1 MKIILATKNQGK
13 LKEFQQLSKG
23 MGFEFMA
30 IPEELQKMPEETGK
44 TFKENALIKAS
55 YVSEYFQMPALAD
68 DSGLE
73 VDALNGDPGVYSA
86 RYSSSGSDLD
96 NCKKLLSNMQG
107 ITKENRTARFKCCL
121 LGFYQGE
128 TIVAEGTLEGE
139 IAEEFKGE
147 NGFGY
152 DPIFIVRDSNKHL
165 ALYSATDKNKISH
178 RSNALQLFIK
188 YLKDSEQV

>member
-1 MKIILATKNQGK
+1 MKIILANKNRGK
-13 LKEFQQLSKG
+13 LKEFQHLSKG
-23 MGFEFMA
+23 MGFEFIG
-30 IPEELQKMPEETGK
+30 IPEELQEMPEETGK
-44 TFKENALIKAS
+44 TFKENALIKAR

-73 VDALNGDPGVYSA
+73 VDALNGDPGVFSA
-86 RYSSSGSDLD
+86 RYSSSGSDID

-107 ITKENRTARFKCCL
+107 IAKESRTARFKCCL

-152 DPIFIVRDSNKHL
+152 DPIFFVPEYKLHL
-165 ALYSATDKNKISH
+165 AEMEKDEKNKISH
-178 RSNALQLFIK
+178 RFKAFKVITSILPSLIN
-188 YLKDSEQV
+188 

>member
-1 MKIILATKNQGK
+1 MKIILATQNQGK

-23 MGFEFMA
+23 MDFEFIA
-30 IPEELQKMPEETGK
+30 IPEELQEMPEETGK
-44 TFKENALIKAS
+44 TFKENAFIKAR

-96 NCKKLLSNMQG
+96 NCKKLLSNMRG
-107 ITKENRTARFKCCL
+107 IAKESRTARFKCCL
-121 LGFYQGE
+121 LGFNQGE
-128 TIVAEGTLEGE
+128 IVVAEGALEGE

-147 NGFGY
+147 KGFGY
-152 DPIFIVRDSNKHL
+152 DPIFFVPEYKLHL
-165 ALYSATDKNKISH
+165 AEMEKENKNKISH
-178 RSNALQLFIK
+178 RFKAFEVITGILPSLIN
-188 YLKDSEQV
+188 

>member
-1 MKIILATKNQGK
+1 MKIILATQNQGK

-23 MGFEFMA
+23 MDFEFIA
-30 IPEELQKMPEETGK
+30 IPEELQEMPEETGE
-44 TFKENALIKAS
+44 TFKENAFIKAR

-96 NCKKLLSNMQG
+96 NCKKLLSNMRG
-107 ITKENRTARFKCCL
+107 IAKESRTARFKCCL
-121 LGFYQGE
+121 LGFNKGE
-128 TIVAEGTLEGE
+128 TVVAEGALEGE

-147 NGFGY
+147 KGFGY
-152 DPIFIVRDSNKHL
+152 DPIFLVPEYKLHL
-165 ALYSATDKNKISH
+165 AEMEKEDKNKISH
-178 RSNALQLFIK
+178 RFKAFKVITGILPSLIN
-188 YLKDSEQV
+188 

>member
-23 MGFEFMA
+23 MGFEFIA
-30 IPEELQKMPEETGK
+30 IPEELQEMPEETGK

-96 NCKKLLSNMQG
+96 NCKKLLMDRTKNPNATVDERVERTRKIFKEIGYQG
-107 ITKENRTARFKCCL
+107 IDLNTEK
-121 LGFYQGE
+121 FYKDVSISIKRGGE
-128 TIVAEGTLEGE
+128 DDT
-139 IAEEFKGE
+139 
-147 NGFGY
+147 GFGRQLSA
-152 DPIFIVRDSNKHL
+152 ILGSNNRINKVKSI
-165 ALYSATDKNKISH
+165 SAPTLII
-178 RSNALQLFIK
+178 L
-188 YLKDSEQV
+188 

>member
-13 LKEFQQLSKG
+13 LKEFQQLSQG
-23 MGFEFMA
+23 MGFEFIA
-30 IPEELQKMPEETGK
+30 IPDELQEMPEEIGK

-73 VDALNGDPGVYSA
+73 VDALNGDPGGFSA
-86 RYSSSGSDLD
+86 RYSSSGSDID

-107 ITKENRTARFKCCL
+107 IAKESRTARFKCCL

-152 DPIFIVRDSNKHL
+152 DPIFFVPEYKLHL
-165 ALYSATDKNKISH
+165 AEMEKDEKNKISH
-178 RSNALQLFIK
+178 RFKAFKVITSILPSLIN
-188 YLKDSEQV
+188 

>member
-23 MGFEFMA
+23 MGFEFIA
-30 IPEELQKMPEETGK
+30 IPEELQEMPEETGK
-44 TFKENALIKAS
+44 TFKENAFIKAS
-55 YVSEYFQMPALAD
+55 YVAEYFQMPALAD

-107 ITKENRTARFKCCL
+107 IAKESRTARFKCCL

-152 DPIFIVRDSNKHL
+152 DPIFLVPEHKLHL
-165 ALYSATDKNKISH
+165 AEMEKEEKNKISH
-178 RSNALQLFIK
+178 RFKAFEVITGILPSLIN
-188 YLKDSEQV
+188 

>member
-1 MKIILATKNQGK
+1 MKIILATQNQGK

-23 MGFEFMA
+23 MDFEFIA
-30 IPEELQKMPEETGK
+30 IPEELQEMPEETGK
-44 TFKENALIKAS
+44 TFKENAFIKAR

-96 NCKKLLSNMQG
+96 NCKKLLSNMRG
-107 ITKENRTARFKCCL
+107 IAKQSRTARFKCCL
-121 LGFYQGE
+121 LGFNQGE
-128 TIVAEGTLEGE
+128 TVVAEGALEGE

-147 NGFGY
+147 KGFGY
-152 DPIFIVRDSNKHL
+152 DPIFLVPEYKLHL
-165 ALYSATDKNKISH
+165 AEMEKEDKNKISH
-178 RSNALQLFIK
+178 RFKAFEVIT
-188 YLKDSEQV
+188 DSLPSLIN

>member
-1 MKIILATKNQGK
+1 MKIILATQNQGK

-23 MGFEFMA
+23 MGFEFIA
-30 IPEELQKMPEETGK
+30 IPEDFQEMPEETGE
-44 TFKENALIKAS
+44 TFKENALIKAK

-96 NCKKLLSNMQG
+96 NCKKLLSNMKG
-107 ITKENRTARFKCCL
+107 IAKESRAARFRCCL
-121 LGFYQGE
+121 LGFHEGE
-128 TIVAEGTLEGE
+128 TVFAEGTLEGE

-147 NGFGY
+147 KGFGY
-152 DPIFIVRDSNKHL
+152 DPIFLVPEYNLHL
-165 ALYSATDKNKISH
+165 AEMEKEEKNKISH
-178 RSNALQLFIK
+178 RFKAFEVITYSLPSLIN
-188 YLKDSEQV
+188 

>member
-23 MGFEFMA
+23 MGFEFIA
-30 IPEELQKMPEETGK
+30 IPEELQEMPEETGK

-107 ITKENRTARFKCCL
+107 IAKASRTARFKCCL

-128 TIVAEGTLEGE
+128 TIFSEGTLEGE

-152 DPIFIVRDSNKHL
+152 DPIFLVPEYKLHL
-165 ALYSATDKNKISH
+165 AEMEKEEKNKISH
-178 RSNALQLFIK
+178 RFKAFEVITGILPSLIN
-188 YLKDSEQV
+188 

>member
-1 MKIILATKNQGK
+1 MATQNQGK

-23 MGFEFMA
+23 MDFEFIA
-30 IPEELQKMPEETGK
+30 IPEELQEMPEETGK
-44 TFKENALIKAS
+44 TFKENAFIKAR

-96 NCKKLLSNMQG
+96 NCKKLLSNMRG
-107 ITKENRTARFKCCL
+107 IAKESRTARFKCCL
-121 LGFYQGE
+121 LGFNQGE
-128 TIVAEGTLEGE
+128 TVVAEGALEGE

-147 NGFGY
+147 KGFGY
-152 DPIFIVRDSNKHL
+152 DPIFLVPEYKLHL
-165 ALYSATDKNKISH
+165 AEMEKEDKNKISH
-178 RSNALQLFIK
+178 RFKAFEVIT
-188 YLKDSEQV
+188 DSLPSLIN